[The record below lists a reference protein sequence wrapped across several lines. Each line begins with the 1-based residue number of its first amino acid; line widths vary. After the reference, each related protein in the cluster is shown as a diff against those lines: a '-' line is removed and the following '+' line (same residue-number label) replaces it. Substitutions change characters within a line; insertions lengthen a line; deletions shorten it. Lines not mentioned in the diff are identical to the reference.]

1 MKLNKLIF
9 ALTSATLAASLAT
22 SAVQAKEVVV
32 RIGHAGPLTGPAA
45 AFGKDGEN
53 GARLAI
59 EDANAKGIKI
69 GGDTVKFEL
78 VGEDDQADPRTATT
92 VAQRL
97 ADSGVK
103 GVVGHVTS
111 GASIPASRIYENAG
125 IPVITPSA
133 TSPKL
138 TQQGYKM
145 TFRVIAN
152 DLQQGNALGKYAVG
166 ELKAKK
172 IAVIDDRTAY
182 GQGLADA
189 FANAV
194 KAAGGEVVGREFTN
208 DKATDFM
215 AILTKVKAMNADAV
229 FFGGM
234 DAQAGPLTRQMKQL
248 GMSSKFLTGDGGCT
262 GEMLKMAGDAL
273 SGTTYCTQAGIPLD
287 KMPGGTAFRTQYK
300 QRYGNDIHVYAPYA
314 YDAMMSVIEAMKAA
328 NSIEPA
334 KYQPS
339 LKALNYQGVTGPVAF
354 DDKGDIKGGAI
365 TVYNFGGGQW
375 APIQTLQ

>member
-1 MKLNKLIF
+1 MNKLIF
-9 ALTSATLAASLAT
+9 ALAAASLAAG
-22 SAVQAKEVVV
+22 AVHAKEVVV

-59 EDANAKGIKI
+59 EDANAKGLKI

-78 VGEDDQADPRTATT
+78 VSEDDQADPRTATT

-125 IPVITPSA
+125 IPVITPSS

-152 DLQQGNALGKYAVG
+152 DLQQGNALGKYAVDQ
-166 ELKAKK
+166 LKAKK
-172 IAVIDDRTAY
+172 IAVIDDRSAY

-194 KAAGGEVVGREFTN
+194 KAAGGQVVGREFTN

-215 AILTKVKAMNADAV
+215 AILTKIKATTPDAV
-229 FFGGM
+229 FYGGM
-234 DAQAGPLTRQMKQL
+234 DAQAGPLARQMKQL
-248 GMSSKFLTGDGGCT
+248 GMTAKFLTGDGGCT
-262 GEMLKMAGDAL
+262 GEMIKMAGDAL
-273 SGTTYCTQAGIPLD
+273 SATTFCTQAGIPLD
-287 KMPGGTAFRTQYK
+287 KMPGGTAFRTQFK

-314 YDAMMSVIEAMKAA
+314 YDAMMSVIEAMKTA
-328 NSIEPA
+328 NSVEPA

-339 LKALNYQGVTGPVAF
+339 LKALSYQGVTGPVAF
-354 DDKGDIKGGAI
+354 DQNGDIKGGAI
-365 TVYNFGGGQW
+365 TVYNFSGGQW

>member
-1 MKLNKLIF
+1 MKHNKLIF
-9 ALTSATLAASLAT
+9 ALAAASLAAG
-22 SAVQAKEVVV
+22 AVHAKEVVV

-78 VGEDDQADPRTATT
+78 VSEDDQADPRTATT

-97 ADSGVK
+97 TDSGVK

-111 GASIPASRIYENAG
+111 GASIPASRIYEQAG
-125 IPVITPSA
+125 IPVITPSS

-152 DLQQGNALGKYAVG
+152 DLQQGNALGKYAVDQ
-166 ELKAKK
+166 LKAKK

-189 FANAV
+189 FANSV
-194 KAAGGEVVGREFTN
+194 KTSGGQIAGREFTN

-215 AILTKVKAMNADAV
+215 AILTKIKAMNPDAV
-229 FFGGM
+229 FYGGM
-234 DAQAGPLTRQMKQL
+234 DAQAAPLARQMKQL
-248 GMSSKFLTGDGGCT
+248 GMTAKLLTGDGGCT
-262 GEMLKMAGDAL
+262 GEMIKMAGDAL
-273 SGTTYCTQAGIPLD
+273 SATTFCTQAGIPLD
-287 KMPGGTAFRTQYK
+287 KMPGGAAFRTQFK

-314 YDAMMSVIEAMKAA
+314 YDAMMSVIEAMKTA
-328 NSIEPA
+328 NSVEPA
-334 KYQPS
+334 KYQP
-339 LKALNYQGVTGPVAF
+339 ALRALAYQGVTGPVAF
-354 DDKGDIKGGAI
+354 DDKGDIKGGSI
-365 TVYNFGGGQW
+365 TVYNFDAGKW
-375 APIQTLQ
+375 APLQTIQ

>member
-1 MKLNKLIF
+1 MKHNKLIF
-9 ALTSATLAASLAT
+9 ALAAASLAAG
-22 SAVQAKEVVV
+22 AVHAKEVVV

-78 VGEDDQADPRTATT
+78 VSEDDQADPRTATT

-97 ADSGVK
+97 TDSGVK

-111 GASIPASRIYENAG
+111 GASIPASRIYEQAG
-125 IPVITPSA
+125 IPVITPSS

-152 DLQQGNALGKYAVG
+152 DLQQGNALGKYAVDQ
-166 ELKAKK
+166 LKAKK

-189 FANAV
+189 FANSV
-194 KAAGGEVVGREFTN
+194 KTSGGQIAGREFTN

-215 AILTKVKAMNADAV
+215 AILTKIKAMNPDAV
-229 FFGGM
+229 FYGGM
-234 DAQAGPLTRQMKQL
+234 DAQAAPLARQMKQL
-248 GMSSKFLTGDGGCT
+248 GMTAKLLTGDGGCT
-262 GEMLKMAGDAL
+262 GEMIKMAGDAL
-273 SGTTYCTQAGIPLD
+273 SATTFCTQAGIPLD
-287 KMPGGTAFRTQYK
+287 KMPGGAAFRTQFK
-300 QRYGNDIHVYAPYA
+300 QRFGNDIHVYAPYA

-328 NSIEPA
+328 NSVEPA
-334 KYQPS
+334 KYQP
-339 LKALNYQGVTGPVAF
+339 ALRALAYQGVTGPVAF

-365 TVYNFGGGQW
+365 TVYNFDAGKW
-375 APIQTLQ
+375 APLQTIQ